1 MRQPI
6 KFGNY
11 LLLERIAVGG
21 MAEVFVAKAFGV
33 EGFERLLAI
42 KKILPTMGEDAE
54 FIHMFVDEARIA
66 VQLSHANIVQVL
78 ELGKHDENLYIAME
92 YISGRDLR
100 QLIERFRKREQ
111 SVPVPQACLIVAEV
125 CEALDYAHRK
135 RDAQGRPLGI
145 VHRDVS
151 PQNVLVSFEGEVKLI
166 DFGIAKAESRLQKTQ
181 SGILKGKFSYMS
193 PEQVKG
199 QPIDGRSDVFA
210 CGILLWELVCGEK
223 LFTGES
229 DFAILEKVR
238 RGAVPEPRS
247 RNPACPEELQRV
259 ILKALAP
266 DPTQRYQSASDL
278 HDQLAPFAVAG
289 NAAFGS
295 RQLAEWLRE
304 EFRVDFDKE
313 QRRLRAWL
321 AAGPPPPRRTEL
333 PPVIVSELAHTPHE
347 PMTVPLPVLQA
358 KEARPDEQRRA
369 PATTSTPPRGVTPV
383 PRRPPPRDPNE
394 LPTMKMD
401 DAAVAAAEQGRF
413 DVSDERT
420 VAPRSMRDTALSKP
434 LGARK
439 PGPSPRRWALYA
451 ALPIAL
457 GVVGVSIAIRM
468 QRDPLPGKV
477 IVTPSPSVPA
487 DLIVDGRPSG
497 QLPPFVRNLPAGEHR
512 IEVRAE
518 GFKPF
523 SAVVDVRGGRA
534 PVELTARMVAERPMQ
549 LDRVVLTPAPP
560 PDASPAPALQPRK
573 VVCRKPEREKPREKT
588 AVGPAPEIVSEVA
601 TSTPVAVAGIGYLV
615 VQSRPAARL
624 TIDGQEAGRWTPI
637 PSANPV
643 VLPAGAHTL
652 LLETADGRRLEEQVQ
667 IEPGKTARLVRVLP

>member
-42 KKILPTMGEDAE
+42 KKILPTMSEDPE

-66 VQLSHANIVQVL
+66 AQLSHANIVQVL

-100 QLIERFRKREQ
+100 QLIERFRKRQ
-111 SVPVPQACLIVAEV
+111 QALPIPQACLIVAKV

-135 RDAQGRPLGI
+135 RDAEGRPLGI

-199 QPIDGRSDVFA
+199 HSIDGRSDVFA

-229 DFAILEKVR
+229 DFAVLEKVR

-247 RNPACPEELQRV
+247 RNPACPEALEKV
-259 ILKALAP
+259 MLKALAT
-266 DPTQRYQSASDL
+266 DPAQRYQGASEL
-278 HDQLAPFAVAG
+278 HDQLARFTVADD
-289 NAAFGS
+289 AAFGS

-304 EFRVDFDKE
+304 EFKGDFDKE
-313 QRRLRAWL
+313 QKRLRAWL
-321 AAGPPPPRRTEL
+321 AATLPPPRRSGQ
-333 PPVIVSELAHTPHE
+333 PAVIVSDLAHTPHD
-347 PMTVPLPVLQA
+347 PLPVPHA
-358 KEARPDEQRRA
+358 VEAAAAARSSANGGTHP
-369 PATTSTPPRGVTPV
+369 TPPHGVTPV
-383 PRRPPPRDPNE
+383 PRRRSPPRDAQE

-401 DAAVAAAEQGRF
+401 DAALVAAGQSRF
-413 DVSDERT
+413 EVGDERT
-420 VAPRSMRDTALSKP
+420 AAPRNMRGSALSKP
-434 LGARK
+434 VKRRPTG
-439 PGPSPRRWALYA
+439 RRWALYA
-451 ALPIAL
+451 GLPIAL
-457 GVVGVSIAIRM
+457 AVAGVSVALRLP
-468 QRDPLPGKV
+468 RDPPPGKV
-477 IVTPSPSVPA
+477 IVTLSPSVSA

-497 QLPPFVRNLPAGEHR
+497 LLPPFVRNLPPGKHR

-518 GFKPF
+518 GYKPF
-523 SAVVDVRGGRA
+523 SAAIDLRAGGE
-534 PVELTARMVAERPMQ
+534 PVELTARLIAERPMQ
-549 LDRVVLTPAPP
+549 LDGVVLTPSPPVEKPPAALPP
-560 PDASPAPALQPRK
+560 PPARK
-573 VVCRKPEREKPREKT
+573 VAPRRPQQQT
-588 AVGPAPEIVSEVA
+588 DGVVAVDQMLDAAPQVRAA
-601 TSTPVAVAGIGYLV
+601 TPTPVEGVGYLV
-615 VQSRPAARL
+615 VKSRPAARL
-624 TIDGQEAGRWTPI
+624 SIDGRDAGRWTPI
-637 PSANPV
+637 PAANPL
-643 VLPAGAHTL
+643 VLAAGAHTL
-652 LLETADGRRLEEQVQ
+652 VLETADGQRLEEQVQ
-667 IEPGKTARLVRVLP
+667 IEAGKTARLVRTLP